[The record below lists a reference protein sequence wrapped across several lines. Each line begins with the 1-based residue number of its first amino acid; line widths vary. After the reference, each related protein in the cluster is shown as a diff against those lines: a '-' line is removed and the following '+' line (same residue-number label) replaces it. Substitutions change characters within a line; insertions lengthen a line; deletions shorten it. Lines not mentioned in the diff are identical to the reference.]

1 MTDNNL
7 ISRSTI
13 TTVPPT
19 RIRYVIEGLF
29 TADEVEAVRNEITKI
44 VARYPDDPK
53 GLIEFEPSVA
63 NGENTPELLELG
75 VRKLANVARHNAF
88 FHNLAFH
95 PKMAAIATT
104 LVGARCE
111 TASKHTI
118 VEAGALRRRKNMA
131 PGQRI
136 FSAGAKPYYRLLGR
150 L

>member
-1 MTDNNL
+1 MT
-7 ISRSTI
+7 R
-13 TTVPPT
+13 
-19 RIRYVIEGLF
+19 
-29 TADEVEAVRNEITKI
+29 
-44 VARYPDDPK
+44 K

-104 LVGARCE
+104 LLGPDVNLLQSILLLKPAHFGGE
-111 TASKHTI
+111 
-118 VEAGALRRRKNMA
+118 KNMA

>member
-7 ISRSTI
+7 ISNQQLQQYHQQGYF
-13 TTVPPT
+13 TV
-19 RIRYVIEGLF
+19 EGLF
-29 TADEVEAVRNEITKI
+29 TADEVEAVRNEITNT
-44 VARYPDDPK
+44 VARYPDVPK
-53 GLIEFEPSVA
+53 GLIEIEPSVA

-95 PKMAAIATT
+95 PKMVEIATK
-104 LVGARCE
+104 LLGPDVKLLQ
-111 TASKHTI
+111 SI
-118 VEAGALRRRKNMA
+118 LFVEAGALRRRKDMA